1 MATDYTTAADYET
14 ALGEARRAGG
24 GGPIDSFVE
33 RMAERLSGKASVS
46 AVFGEP
52 IERDGLTIIPVARV
66 RWVFGGGA
74 GSGPIAVG
82 PGKDVTEPSEPI
94 GGEQPTPT
102 MSSGSGGGG
111 GVTADPVG
119 YLEIGPDGASFVSIT
134 PVMPSPGLLLAGGA
148 TAALVLRGLARILR
162 R

>member
-14 ALGEARRAGG
+14 ALGEARKAGG

-74 GSGPIAVG
+74 GS
-82 PGKDVTEPSEPI
+82 KDGTGPSEPI
-94 GGEQPTPT
+94 GGEQPTPAL
-102 MSSGSGGGG
+102 SSGSGGGG